1 MSSGGGVEPTYKGCA
16 GLAGDVAY
24 YGNLLK
30 EEAFKRIGHL
40 YPKVKLPNGQEA
52 TVIAWIWARTVK
64 CPNPACGCQMP
75 LVKSWELSKKKGKE
89 AYIEP
94 IIDKTNKTISYTV
107 KTGNTNILY

>member
-16 GLAGDVAY
+16 GLAEDVQY
-24 YGNLLK
+24 YGELLK
-30 EEAFKRIGHL
+30 SLAYDKLKHL
-40 YPKVKLPNGQEA
+40 YPKAKLPNGQEA
-52 TVIAWIWARTVK
+52 TVIAWKWTRTVK
-64 CPNPACGCQMP
+64 CSNPACGCQMP
-75 LVKSWELSKKKGKE
+75 LINSWELSKKKGKE